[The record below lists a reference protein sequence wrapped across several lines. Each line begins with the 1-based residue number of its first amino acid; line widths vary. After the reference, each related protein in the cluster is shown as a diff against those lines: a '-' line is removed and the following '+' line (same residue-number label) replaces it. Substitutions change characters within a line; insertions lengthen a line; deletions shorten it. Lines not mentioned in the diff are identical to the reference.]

1 MLRLSVIVPPGF
13 RVTVRVWAVYPIKEK
28 PISRVPG
35 SKPESV
41 KFPSRSVAV
50 DRVVLLTKTEQKGR
64 ASPVSASFTF
74 PVSVAVCAKTQ
85 TAQIIKEA
93 KRRSFFT
100 GIWRE

>member
-1 MLRLSVIVPPGF
+1 
-13 RVTVRVWAVYPIKEK
+13 
-28 PISRVPG
+28 
-35 SKPESV
+35 
-41 KFPSRSVAV
+41 
-50 DRVVLLTKTEQKGR
+50 VVLLTKTEQKGR